1 MRIKVEQDELIKV
14 AVTEERIRIEKIIM
28 NLMKRHPDDILR
40 QNILKGILRKIRNV
54 PKQETP

>member
-1 MRIKVEQDELIKV
+1 MTLTQEDLTML
-14 AVTEERIRIEKIIM
+14 AVTQERIRCEKIII

-54 PKQETP
+54 PKQKTS